1 MFRAP
6 NNNVYTKKVI
16 KFVGVCK
23 TSAQQTRFLRDVFV
37 EKTMANLSCSF
48 ASHCD
53 THCDISSRGNEL
65 LPLSSCSRDIS
76 AHLRQI
82 SVSQTSVSSE
92 KELILARVGLFD
104 ESSRDFTICPKHR
117 DKLGVKFNASIKC
130 QHPLHGNRKGKRER
144 GINLR
149 MSKEIKNKWNVV
161 VPVGAGKTLCLL
173 ILGVQLK

>member
-23 TSAQQTRFLRDVFV
+23 TSAQQTRSLRDVFV

-48 ASHCD
+48 ASRCD

-104 ESSRDFTICPKHR
+104 ESSRDFTISICPKHR

-144 GINLR
+144 GVNLR
-149 MSKEIKNKWNVV
+149 MSIIDSITSRYSRRRREFGVRKN
-161 VPVGAGKTLCLL
+161 
-173 ILGVQLK
+173 